1 MKITNKHNI
10 DLPMAMF
17 LVNDD
22 YDLIKENNYISV
34 TGLLK
39 PIKAIILNSR
49 IEASAPDVLDFV
61 ASRVGTSIHNYFEA
75 AWLNGKHIINM
86 KKLGYPDNI
95 INKIKINPNN
105 PDKNDFPV
113 YLEQRVIKTIHG
125 YKIGGKYDLILENTI
140 HDVKSVKAFSV
151 MKNDT
156 TDYKLQMS
164 IYKWLNQDK
173 VTENFGKIL
182 FLVTDFKQF
191 EADAKP
197 NYPQLPIL
205 TKKIPLMSI
214 EETEAWINNKLH
226 AIESLIDADQ
236 SLLPDCT
243 NKELWQDPT
252 KYAYFKNPTG
262 KRATKVFDTAD
273 LANIKL
279 MSDGSVGKIE
289 VRPGKPKRCNYC
301 SVKESCH
308 QAQAFS
314 AQGLL

>member
-1 MKITNKHNI
+1 MITNKTNLS
-10 DLPMAMF
+10 LPLQMF
-17 LVNDD
+17 LIHDD
-22 YDLIKENNYISV
+22 YDLVKRKKYISA

-39 PIKAIILNSR
+39 PIKATVLAMQSTIAHDN
-49 IEASAPDVLDFV
+49 DVLDFL
-61 ASRVGTSIHNYFEA
+61 ASRVGTASHDRLEKAF
-75 AWLNGKHIINM
+75 LNGNHVTNM
-86 KKLGYPDNI
+86 RKLGYTEDV
-95 INKIKINPNN
+95 INHIKINPAEVNESDI
-105 PDKNDFPV
+105 PI
-113 YLEQRVIKTIHG
+113 YLEKRTIKQLH
-125 YKIGGKYDLILENTI
+125 KWFIGGKFDVVMEHTVRDLKTTKVFTWI
-140 HDVKSVKAFSV
+140 
-151 MKNDT
+151 KNNFE
-156 TDYKLQMS
+156 DYQIQGS
-164 IYKWLNQDK
+164 IYRWLNQDLIK
-173 VTENFGKIL
+173 NDTMFID
-182 FLVTDFKQF
+182 FIFTDWKAY
-191 EADAKP
+191 EAEAKDT
-197 NYPQLPIL
+197 YPQYPALSKAL
-205 TKKIPLMSI
+205 PLMSV

-243 NKELWQDPT
+243 DKELWQDPT